1 MEKKYYDE
9 RPAPFETIRSA
20 GMMSTIIRM
29 EVKESEDP
37 EQGAWE
43 CEEVEYCHREALSQV
58 DYGHMVAAL
67 VRSHFSAD
75 DVEAILNNYVASKTT
90 EHKTEWNA
98 LQAWRT
104 KSKEAAA
111 AVLEGL
117 PEEPAEAREMS
128 EIEPLEMEDL

>member
-9 RPAPFETIRSA
+9 RPEPFETIRSA
-20 GMMSTIIRM
+20 GMMATIIRM

-75 DVEAILNNYVASKTT
+75 DVEAIQLNYMESKTT
-90 EHKTEWNA
+90 EHEDEFNVLK
-98 LQAWRT
+98 QWRET
-104 KSKEAAA
+104 AKQRVRQILAQPQK
-111 AVLEGL
+111 L
-117 PEEPAEAREMS
+117 
-128 EIEPLEMEDL
+128 